1 MAKAPKSHKQA
12 ISRAL
17 SAGFVEPSKRVKRTN
32 YIEFDFGDHILRLY
46 KDANG
51 DYTIPLTLWK

>member
-1 MAKAPKSHKQA
+1 MARTPKPHVHKINKALAS
-12 ISRAL
+12 
-17 SAGFVEPSKRVKRTN
+17 GFVKPTKRTKRVD